1 MQKEKKTIHFQQ
13 LSTVVKEQKKACFYC
28 NNLHVACIYNNAL
41 GLQELSECM
50 LHGI

>member
-1 MQKEKKTIHFQQ
+1 MQKKKTIHFQ